1 MDSRLE
7 RFGDCMRICEHC
19 LQAIESR
26 GEKLITLEHG
36 SLDEECTCEWCKE
49 EMSEAEDYY
58 DVEFK

>member
-1 MDSRLE
+1 MIN
-7 RFGDCMRICEHC
+7 MRICEHC

-36 SLDEECTCEWCKE
+36 SLDEGCTCEWCKE
-49 EMSEAEDYY
+49 EMFETEDYY